1 MNPNKRNLQA
11 LLDDVLP
18 SAGEHCGPSSADVS
32 AMLRCERHRRR
43 RSRAVAVG
51 LALTALVS
59 GSLQW
64 RNERTTWPP
73 FVPAPAKPASIVV
86 QEVNDEQLLALLH
99 AMPVA
104 LMEWPNGERTLLI
117 VEQGTTP

>member
-1 MNPNKRNLQA
+1 MNPSKRNLQA

-18 SAGEHCGPSSADVS
+18 SAGEHCGPSSAELS
-32 AMLRCERHRRR
+32 AMLRCERRRR

-64 RNERTTWPP
+64 RNERTAWPP

>member
-1 MNPNKRNLQA
+1 MNPNKRNLQT

-43 RSRAVAVG
+43 RSRGLVVG
-51 LALTALVS
+51 LALIALVS

-64 RNERTTWPP
+64 RNERTTSAP
-73 FVPAPAKPASIVV
+73 FVPAPAKAASSVV
-86 QEVNDEQLLALLH
+86 NEVNDEQLLALLH

-117 VEQGTTP
+117 VEQRTTP